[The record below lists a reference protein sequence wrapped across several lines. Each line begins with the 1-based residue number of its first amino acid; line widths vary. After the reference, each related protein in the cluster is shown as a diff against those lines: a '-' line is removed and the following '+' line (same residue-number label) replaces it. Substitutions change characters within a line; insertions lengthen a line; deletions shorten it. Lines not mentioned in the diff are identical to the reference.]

1 MQSVVTRLALG
12 ARRAPSRQQR
22 PVKHERGF
30 KGRVLDCLVALSLL
44 PMAAAMGGGVAAQ
57 EAGAAGPSSVNE
69 VVAAA
74 PAVEPPA
81 GFVIGPE
88 DVLSIVFWRDKEMTT
103 QVTVRPDGKI
113 SLPLLDEVQAAGLTP
128 ADLRAHLTHE
138 SKRFFGNPT
147 VTVVVN
153 QINSRKVF
161 ITGQVAKPGSY
172 VIVAP
177 TTVLQLIAMAGGLKD
192 FADSKNIMIVRHDG
206 GRTSSHAFNYKAIG
220 RNLGQNI
227 ELKPG
232 DTVVVP

>member
-1 MQSVVTRLALG
+1 MHRWWVALSFVSVLVPIGPGARAQEPTPGGPVAVDQAP
-12 ARRAPSRQQR
+12 ARRA
-22 PVKHERGF
+22 
-30 KGRVLDCLVALSLL
+30 
-44 PMAAAMGGGVAAQ
+44 
-57 EAGAAGPSSVNE
+57 
-69 VVAAA
+69 
-74 PAVEPPA
+74 VETPE

-128 ADLRAHLTHE
+128 ADLRAHLTQE

-153 QINSRKVF
+153 EINSRKVF
-161 ITGQVAKPGSY
+161 ITGQVVKPGPY
-172 VIVAP
+172 VIAVP

-192 FADSKNIMIVRHDG
+192 FADSRNIMIVRRESG
-206 GRTSSHAFNYKAIG
+206 QTSSYAFNYKEI
-220 RNLGQNI
+220 RKNLQQNI

>member
-1 MQSVVTRLALG
+1 MHRWW
-12 ARRAPSRQQR
+12 
-22 PVKHERGF
+22 
-30 KGRVLDCLVALSLL
+30 VALSLVSVL
-44 PMAAAMGGGVAAQ
+44 VPIGPGARAQ
-57 EAGAAGPSSVNE
+57 EPTPGGP
-69 VVAAA
+69 VAVDQA
-74 PAVEPPA
+74 PARRAVETPE

-128 ADLRAHLTHE
+128 ADLRAHLTQE

-153 QINSRKVF
+153 EINSRKVF
-161 ITGQVAKPGSY
+161 ITGQVVKPGPY
-172 VIVAP
+172 VIAVP

-192 FADSKNIMIVRHDG
+192 FADTKNIRILRKSNSNV
-206 GRTSSHAFNYKAIG
+206 TSIPFNYKDAIRG
-220 RNLGQNI
+220 ASPVLLR
-227 ELKPG
+227 PG

>member
-1 MQSVVTRLALG
+1 M
-12 ARRAPSRQQR
+12 RRW
-22 PVKHERGF
+22 F
-30 KGRVLDCLVALSLL
+30 VALSFV
-44 PMAAAMGGGVAAQ
+44 PMAVTLGSGVCAQ
-57 EAGAAGPSSVNE
+57 EARARGPASGHE
-69 VVAAA
+69 AVAAE
-74 PAVEPPA
+74 PAVDPPA

-88 DVLSIVFWRDKEMTT
+88 DVLSIVFWRDKEMST

-128 ADLRAHLTHE
+128 AELRARLIE
-138 SKRFFGNPT
+138 GSKRFFGNPT

-161 ITGQVAKPGSY
+161 ITGQVVKPGPY
-172 VIVAP
+172 VIAAP

-192 FADSKNIMIVRHDG
+192 FADSKNITIVRHEAG
-206 GRTSSHAFNYKAIG
+206 QTSSHVFNYKEI
-220 RNLGQNI
+220 RKNVRQNI